1 MEEVGVAG
9 SRGKPCGEEGGMW
22 VGGRGN
28 ADIIADA
35 MLVVVV
41 VVKERVAGAVL
52 QSIDVGYSIFDI
64 LTAESKVRKLIS

>member
-1 MEEVGVAG
+1 MRCRGKVPVEVEEVGVAG

-35 MLVVVV
+35 IFVVVVV
-41 VVKERVAGAVL
+41 VVKERVADADL
-52 QSIDVGYSIFDI
+52 QSIDFRFLIF
-64 LTAESKVRKLIS
+64 